1 MNRRIINYIRAGY
14 PGLYLISH
22 EEQRVNAEM
31 IAVAKELQYSLF
43 FWSVVDGLIDPLKA
57 QQVKEVND
65 PLEALIAVQEL
76 KEQSIVLLKD
86 FHLFLADPNPILIR
100 QFKDVLQAAKTK
112 NKTLIIVG
120 CRLCLPPELEREI
133 DGGGILSARKR
144 SIGLRT

>member
-31 IAVAKELQYSLF
+31 IAVANELKYSLF
-43 FWSVVDGLIDPLKA
+43 FWSVADGLIDPLKA

-100 QFKDVLQAAKTK
+100 QFKDV
-112 NKTLIIVG
+112 
-120 CRLCLPPELEREI
+120 CRLPRP
-133 DGGGILSARKR
+133 
-144 SIGLRT
+144 RTKP